1 VDPSYAYTVDLSLP
15 DNQIHS
21 RHIHYDLVLGGDA
34 LLTAMKDEGAANCF
48 ISETLVDELEW
59 RDVVQPL
66 TTSETKNFS
75 GMGGAA
81 VPVIG
86 KLCHI

>member
-1 VDPSYAYTVDLSLP
+1 
-15 DNQIHS
+15 
-21 RHIHYDLVLGGDA
+21 
-34 LLTAMKDEGAANCF
+34 MKDEGAANCF